1 MTKERVQDKRERI
14 LSAALK
20 VFADRGFYN
29 AKVSEV
35 AREAGVAD
43 GTIYLYF
50 RNKDDLLISLFEDRM
65 DYLITRLVEELE
77 RVGGSA
83 VDRIRRMV
91 FMHLSIA
98 HESPDLAEFIT
109 VELRQSGK
117 FIKDY
122 ENPKF
127 LSYLKVLRD
136 LVEEGQAEGTLLPNI
151 DARATVRAVFGALD
165 EVLLTLTLASRHRSV
180 DIEIAAEQLSNL
192 FLHGMKAQ

>member
-1 MTKERVQDKRERI
+1 VTKERVQDKRERI

>member
-65 DYLITRLVEELE
+65 EYLITRLVEELE